1 MNAHSSSVCLV
12 HVHNLLLTVVVT
24 FEEDI
29 SYRIKNIIHN
39 RMKYTDIVIY
49 LLLIA
54 LLFSFSQNQLFFL
67 QLCHDAQHGAGK

>member
-1 MNAHSSSVCLV
+1 MLIHPQYICLV

-29 SYRIKNIIHN
+29 SYRIKNNIHN

-67 QLCHDAQHGAGK
+67 QLCHDAQRGAGK